1 MRRLP
6 IGLSILASLAIPA
19 CLATGGSSSSSSLAS
34 SPGAGSSG
42 TGTPPGGSFGAFDRL
57 DFELQALIA
66 AQGLTGDPTTG
77 RTLPSINDP
86 LAQLG
91 RDLFFTKGLGGDQD
105 VACATCHHPV
115 LGGGDDMSVGVGVDA
130 IDEDLLGPGR
140 VHEHGAPN
148 WDGGPTIP
156 RNAPTTFNI
165 ALWDKYIFWN
175 GRVESLGKTP
185 GTNGDDGQGITT
197 PDLPWPQVDVNA
209 FSNLVHAQARF
220 PITAMDEMKGF
231 FFEFGNFPQATR
243 EHLAARLG
251 DYGIGQGELPNS
263 DWVDRFRTAY
273 NQPGALPEDI
283 VTEQNIAI
291 AISEYQRSQTFVS
304 TPWRDYVQ
312 GDVNAISTDA
322 KLGAL
327 LFLKDRAS
335 GGADCASCHS
345 GDFFTD
351 EEHYVLAMPQ
361 VGRGQ
366 SVNIG
371 ATQDVGRFL
380 VDGKPEHLYAF
391 RTPSLL
397 NVAVTGPWSHAGGYT
412 SLEAVVRHHLNPAD
426 ALQNY
431 DFGQLASDVQTQDT
445 VANSTLALQQLQWVR
460 NNGFKTV
467 EDIQLSN
474 LEVQQLLAFLNTLTD
489 PCVTDRQ
496 CLDPWIP
503 DPASPDP
510 DGRRLVG
517 YDQHGNPF

>member
-1 MRRLP
+1 MNRFP
-6 IGLSILASLAIPA
+6 IGLSILCSLAIPA
-19 CLATGGSSSSSSLAS
+19 CLATSGSQQSTEVTE
-34 SPGAGSSG
+34 SPGAGSQSI
-42 TGTPPGGSFGAFDRL
+42 GTPPGGATGAISMIDM
-57 DFELQALIA
+57 ELQALLQA
-66 AQGLTGDPTTG
+66 RGLTGDPSTG
-77 RTLPSINDP
+77 RTLPSISDP

-130 IDEDLLGPGR
+130 IDEELLGPGR
-140 VHEHGAPN
+140 VHEHGSPN

-156 RNAPTTFNI
+156 RNAPSTFNI
-165 ALWDKYIFWN
+165 ALWDKYLFWN

-185 GTNGDDGQGITT
+185 GLNGDDGQGITT
-197 PDLPWPQVDVNA
+197 PDMPWPLVDTNA

-220 PITAMDEMKGF
+220 PTTSMDEMKGF

-251 DYGIGQGELPNS
+251 DYGIGQGELPYT
-263 DWVDRFRTAY
+263 DWPDRFRTAF
-273 NQPGALPEDI
+273 NQPGAPVED
-283 VTEQNIAI
+283 VLTEQNIAV
-291 AISEYQRSQTFVS
+291 ALSEYQRSQTFVD

-312 GDVNAISTDA
+312 GDLGAISTEA

-327 LFLKDRAS
+327 MFLKDRPS

-391 RTPSLL
+391 RTPTLL
-397 NVAVTGPWSHAGGYT
+397 NVAVTGPWSHAGAYT
-412 SLEAVVRHHLNPAD
+412 SLEGVVRHHLNPGQSLA
-426 ALQNY
+426 NY
-431 DFGQLASDVQTQDT
+431 DFGQLAPDVQIDDT
-445 VANSTLALQQLQWVR
+445 VANSTLALQQLYWVR

-467 EDIQLSN
+467 EDQALSDQQ
-474 LEVQQLLAFLNTLTD
+474 VQQLVAFLHTLTD
-489 PCVTDRQ
+489 RCVTDRQ
-496 CLDPWIP
+496 CVDAWIP

-517 YDQHGNPF
+517 YDQFGNPF